1 MAPDTALR
9 PVVNVL
15 FCNHLASERLVAG
28 AEFVLLTI
36 AGNVD
41 RRRFRPFFLSNRE
54 GRVNGLARAAGIE
67 TRLLPYHL
75 FGGFLFPNRK
85 TGRLLARFSAAQEE
99 EIRGIAALI
108 QDQKIGLV
116 VANSIVNAAPLLAA
130 RRAGVPAVWLIHE
143 ILYPFPCIENPLRRA
158 IAKALF
164 PLRTLLRRRRTEEIS
179 EGLLPL
185 ADRTVVLSEKARER
199 LASPREH
206 RERLV
211 TLNPPLRPEIFAAAS
226 QEEPRFLEA
235 EEELV
240 VAYLGVL
247 SRHKGIRDFLSA
259 AALVAK
265 ETPRVRFILAG
276 GAMDAR
282 YEASLRQRVRRLRLE
297 NLVTFTGFLEDPT
310 PVYRQAH
317 VVCLVSLYDEP
328 FGMVV
333 TEAMAF
339 GKTVVS
345 YETGSIGEI
354 LEEGETGFIVPKGD
368 PAALARRILALAKD
382 RALLERIGV
391 NARRRALARYNPS
404 HYVRRI
410 ERVMEEALSH
420 G

>member
-1 MAPDTALR
+1 MAPDTAPQ

-41 RRRFRPFFLSNRE
+41 KRRFRPFFLSNRE
-54 GRVNGLARAAGIE
+54 GRINGLSRAAGIE
-67 TRLLPYHL
+67 TRLLPYDL
-75 FGGFLFPNRK
+75 FGGFLFPGPK
-85 TGRLLARFSAAQEE
+85 TGRLLARFSASQEE
-99 EIRGIAALI
+99 EIRGVASLI

-143 ILYPFPCIENPLRRA
+143 ILYPFPCIANPLRRA
-158 IAKALF
+158 LATTLF
-164 PLRTLLRRRRTEEIS
+164 LLRRLLRRRSVEEIS

-185 ADRTVVLSEKARER
+185 ADRIVVLSEKARER
-199 LASPREH
+199 LASPRQH
-206 RERLV
+206 RERMV
-211 TLNPPLRPEIFAAAS
+211 TVNPPLRPEIFAAAS
-226 QEEPRFLEA
+226 QEEPRFPG
-235 EEELV
+235 EEEDLV

-247 SRHKGIRDFLSA
+247 SRHKGTRDFLSA
-259 AALVAK
+259 AALVAN
-265 ETPRVRFILAG
+265 ETRRVRFILAG

-282 YEASLRQRVRRLRLE
+282 YEASLRERVRRLRLDD
-297 NLVTFTGFLEDPT
+297 LVTFTGFLEDPT

-368 PAALARRILALAKD
+368 PAALARRILSLAKE
-382 RALLERIGV
+382 RGVLGRIGV
-391 NARRRALARYNPS
+391 NARRRALTRYNPS
-404 HYVRRI
+404 GYVHRI